1 MARLLFPS
9 SAESVTC
16 MRCGNS
22 ILSDAETCPHCGA
35 DHGGPHAAG
44 KSAMIPNGLRLFA
57 ARRASLAAPSPYP
70 SVPEEAEFAGTGE
83 QRWDNSKTV
92 TLGAVI
98 LALLAGGVIY
108 SQSGEHEGTRTEPPA
123 GHSVYGAI
131 DMNAVRGASAP
142 AIHPAAVATAKSV
155 PAPVV
160 AAPAVDTT
168 ARVPATSAA
177 VIDNLQAARDAIER
191 GDLTTARRRFS
202 KIPAAQMSA
211 ANIQRTQSEL
221 VNLEHARDNLLQT
234 ARGCEATGSW
244 VCVRQNARDV
254 LAIDACNIEA
264 QTLVEHAITR
274 SGWLNKTP
282 PVTAHVAPRSSG
294 TMPLAK
300 AATPAP
306 ARKVVSMV
314 PAQPRP
320 VPVMPAPSTSTF
332 IPMPDGPDAPVAR
345 AASPAAPV
353 TVRTPP
359 AEASPIPNADQTT
372 PVTDTAPVRAA
383 VAIIPATPVAPDPAP
398 AAAARTLASGDNAQS
413 TAQPKTTAHHTTDPD
428 AEERAI
434 LESGWTKGQSSKQ
447 LPPPQ

>member
-22 ILSDAETCPHCGA
+22 ILGDAETCPHCGA
-35 DHGGPHAAG
+35 DHGGPGAAR
-44 KSAMIPNGLRLFA
+44 KTAMIPNGLRLFA

-83 QRWDNSKTV
+83 QRWDNSKSV

-108 SQSGEHEGTRTEPPA
+108 SQSGEHDGTRTEPPA

-131 DMNAVRGASAP
+131 DMNAVRGASTP
-142 AIHPAAVATAKSV
+142 AIHAATVVTAKPV
-155 PAPVV
+155 TAPTV

-168 ARVPATSAA
+168 ARVPATPAA

-254 LAIDACNIEA
+254 LAIDASNIEA

-282 PVTAHVAPRSSG
+282 PVTAHVAPKSSG
-294 TMPLAK
+294 TTPLAK
-300 AATPAP
+300 ATAP
-306 ARKVVSMV
+306 ARKAESTVS
-314 PAQPRP
+314 AQPRP

-332 IPMPDGPDAPVAR
+332 IPMPDGPDAPVAH

-353 TVRTPP
+353 AVRTPP
-359 AEASPIPNADQTT
+359 AETSPIPNADQTT
-372 PVTDTAPVRAA
+372 SVTDAAPVRAA
-383 VAIIPATPVAPDPAP
+383 VAIIPATPVTHNPAP
-398 AAAARTLASGDNAQS
+398 ATAARTLASGDNAPS
-413 TAQPKTTAHHTTDPD
+413 TAQSKTTAHNTADPD

-434 LESGWTKGQSSKQ
+434 LESGWTKAQSSK